1 MHNWDKL
8 FRWAILRRTRWFLW
22 SARETQDLVS
32 LCPIR
37 GWYRVKP
44 RGKSENICCTQ
55 DTICTDRMS
64 ACYSKQNHKICQRR
78 VAGISSSRT
87 IYGYRDQSSQ
97 DQTRA
102 CTFPLAEEAL
112 FESAWQHTDKFKT
125 REMRSGSRFRAVP
138 QGLAHLEHQRIAREG
153 LLQEKTFVQE
163 VIVASVVFEVA
174 RHVNDPQPGPEAL

>member
-64 ACYSKQNHKICQRR
+64 ACYSKQNHKICQRQ

-87 IYGYRDQSSQ
+87 IYRYRDQSSQ

-102 CTFPLAEEAL
+102 CTFPLAAKPYAKKDCLIDAKATTANMGREQAGFGRNADSHGKRARRNGPPRSKGL
-112 FESAWQHTDKFKT
+112 DRTIAHSAQFEN
-125 REMRSGSRFRAVP
+125 RRRGRLSR
-138 QGLAHLEHQRIAREG
+138 GLCEP
-153 LLQEKTFVQE
+153 T
-163 VIVASVVFEVA
+163 
-174 RHVNDPQPGPEAL
+174 